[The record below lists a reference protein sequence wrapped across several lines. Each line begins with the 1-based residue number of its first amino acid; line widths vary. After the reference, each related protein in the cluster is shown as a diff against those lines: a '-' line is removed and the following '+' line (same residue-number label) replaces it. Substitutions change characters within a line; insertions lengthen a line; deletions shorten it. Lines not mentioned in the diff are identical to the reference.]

1 MKRLNKAQAEP
12 VNTAAMPLPK
22 VFAWLNRF
30 APALEKRGI
39 QFDQLRLILAT
50 KNLLAARE
58 PSGMG
63 SLFSQRKR
71 GKDASL
77 RTGFLWNLLFG
88 VIIGLMMFLP
98 ASALTLFTI
107 FFSVQLLTSFL
118 NILTTYSSL
127 ILDPR
132 DRTVFA
138 SRGVNDRTLSFAR
151 ILNVCFYLGITLLAM
166 GIPGIV
172 ITGLHFGPLVA
183 VGGLLGLI
191 LSGILSLVIA
201 LFVYLL
207 VLRYFD
213 GERLRNML
221 NLVQILLMI
230 GIYVGGQLP
239 NLLPRGMSSVNLSLA
254 PEFSWVYLLAVPAWF
269 AGLPMLFA
277 GQVNLLSIVLTILS
291 IVVPG
296 VLTLVFLHYSG
307 AFESYLEKLNQGD
320 ARTRKLGWWFRGI
333 STLMTRPGDERT
345 YFTLGWRVLGSERD
359 YKLRVYPQ
367 LAYGIILPLI
377 FISTEIRDMPFAT
390 AQHYIAYAGM
400 GVIVALA
407 PALVNLRFSSQP
419 KAMAVFQYVPFTTHG
434 LLLRGVVKAMFARLF
449 LPPLLLITLVTT
461 IMGGW
466 LSLLAGISVIVL
478 TYGFTL
484 MMGWPLVGGQ
494 FPFASVYSANA
505 NFSGGA
511 VGCQHRHWPDCGN
524 GRHFHRRL
532 SGQLALPAMPHYFR
546 RFYRGTPR
554 TFLSDQLTL

>member
-1 MKRLNKAQAEP
+1 MKRLNKTQAEP

-30 APALEKRGI
+30 APALEKRGV

-172 ITGLHFGPLVA
+172 VTGLHFGPLVA
-183 VGGLLGLI
+183 VGGLLALI

-239 NLLPRGMSSVNLSLA
+239 NLLPRGMSSVNLSLV

-277 GQVNLLSIVLTILS
+277 DQVNLLSIVLTILS

-320 ARTRKLGWWFRGI
+320 SRTRKLGWWFRGI

-511 VGCQHRHWPDCGN
+511 VGCVSIAIGLIAAMAVIFI
-524 GRHFHRRL
+524 GGF
-532 SGQLALPAMPHYFR
+532 LALPAMPHYFR

-554 TFLSDQLTL
+554 PFLSDQLTL